1 MVKEVADV
9 ALGALG
15 PRGNPVAVLT
25 SRERNLTLL
34 TQSAAAFV
42 NAVDIASAH
51 DVLQKGVI
59 HAAKAHVAK
68 CEDGGWLCLYVGA
81 ACVDA
86 IAAEV
91 GNDAKA
97 LVAEGIAAAMDEC
110 EQCHGT
116 HTCRL

>member
-1 MVKEVADV
+1 M
-9 ALGALG
+9 
-15 PRGNPVAVLT
+15 
-25 SRERNLTLL
+25 
-34 TQSAAAFV
+34 
-42 NAVDIASAH
+42 
-51 DVLQKGVI
+51 I

-97 LVAEGIAAAMDEC
+97 LVADGIAAALDEC
-110 EQCHGT
+110 EQCRGT
-116 HTCRL
+116 YTRHLR

>member
-1 MVKEVADV
+1 M

-116 HTCRL
+116 HTCHL